1 MPAMKRFIAVTIG
14 LACGALAGTAS
25 AGPLDDPGFA
35 KSLTCSACHGAAG
48 NSRSDFMPII
58 AGMSPA
64 YFKKQIEAYAGGKRP
79 SPEMEPY
86 AKMVLVLGVDEVARY
101 FGEQKM
107 QPTPIAVDAGAVARG
122 RTAAA
127 QCATCHGPDGKG
139 NAAMQSPSLAGQ
151 PPGFL
156 REQMLLFKQDKRNP
170 GRRRAQGGEG
180 ADADHSRRDVH
191 GPRRLLL
198 EPPVA
203 RPQAG
208 ALVSP
213 DAVTLAFAVTLIVLG
228 FVGAFVSGL
237 VGVGGAIVMVPLL
250 YYVPPVLGVGSLD
263 IKHVAGIT
271 MAQVLAASAVG
282 AVTHG
287 RGAMIHRRLAVA
299 GGAAMAAGSLIG
311 AIGSRYVSGRG
322 LLTIFAVMTSVA
334 LPLMFVRPAP
344 HGAPAGDGTHVPF
357 NRATAVTWPGLIGL
371 ASGLV
376 GAGGA
381 FLLVPVLI
389 AILRV
394 PVRVSIG
401 TSLAMITASAL
412 MGFLGK
418 AITGQIPLGPA
429 LAVIAGSL
437 TGAPLGAKVS
447 HRAPIT
453 VLRVVLGVL
462 IAVVSIRV
470 WADVLWH

>member
-1 MPAMKRFIAVTIG
+1 M
-14 LACGALAGTAS
+14 
-25 AGPLDDPGFA
+25 
-35 KSLTCSACHGAAG
+35 
-48 NSRSDFMPII
+48 
-58 AGMSPA
+58 
-64 YFKKQIEAYAGGKRP
+64 
-79 SPEMEPY
+79 
-86 AKMVLVLGVDEVARY
+86 
-101 FGEQKM
+101 
-107 QPTPIAVDAGAVARG
+107 
-122 RTAAA
+122 
-127 QCATCHGPDGKG
+127 
-139 NAAMQSPSLAGQ
+139 
-151 PPGFL
+151 
-156 REQMLLFKQDKRNP
+156 
-170 GRRRAQGGEG
+170 
-180 ADADHSRRDVH
+180 
-191 GPRRLLL
+191 
-198 EPPVA
+198 
-203 RPQAG
+203 
-208 ALVSP
+208 
-213 DAVTLAFAVTLIVLG
+213 TLAFAVTLIVLG

-282 AVTHG
+282 AITHG
-287 RGAMIHRRLAVA
+287 RGAMVHRRLAIT
-299 GGAAMAAGSLIG
+299 GGAAMATGSLIG
-311 AIGSRYVSGRG
+311 AIGSRYVSGRS

-344 HGAPAGDGTHVPF
+344 HGAAAGDGTHVPF
-357 NRATAVTWPGLIGL
+357 KRATAVTWPGLIGL

-401 TSLAMITASAL
+401 TSLAMISASAL
-412 MGFLGK
+412 TGFLGK

-453 VLRVVLGVL
+453 VLRVVLGAL